1 MKKRSNLAHDINRLT
16 TFLIGMYIIALSY
29 NTFLKPNSLVVGGT
43 SGLSI
48 LFEKLFGWDTTIFI
62 FGLGIILLII
72 SYIFLGVKKTKRNIL
87 GTLIFPVMIYL
98 SAPVAETL
106 IPHINN
112 IEDFIVIVM
121 MAGISYGLGYG
132 ITYKAG
138 YTTGGMDVMM
148 QIFNKYF
155 KMPEG
160 NASFFTNIIIVL
172 CGLPI
177 TGISHT
183 VYSAIVLYMEQL
195 VTNKITIGISDSKL
209 FYIYT
214 RKIDKVRDALVKDG
228 TIGFTIIPT
237 LGGYS
242 HYKGEMLM
250 CVVDTKDYY
259 EFRNIILSID
269 KDAFLV
275 IDDCYEV
282 NGGTKRKHLP
292 FL

>member
-1 MKKRSNLAHDINRLT
+1 MKKKHNIAHDINRIT
-16 TFLIGMYIIALSY
+16 TFLIGTYIIALSY
-29 NTFLKPNSLVVGGT
+29 NTFLKPNSLVIGGT
-43 SGLSI
+43 TGLSI
-48 LFEKLFGWDTTIFI
+48 IFEKLFGWDTTMFI
-62 FGLGIILLII
+62 LVSGLCLLVV
-72 SYIFLGVKKTKRNIL
+72 SYIFLGAKKTRRNVL
-87 GTLIFPVMIYL
+87 GTLVFPIMVYL
-98 SAPVAETL
+98 SAPLSEML
-106 IPHINN
+106 IPYIN
-112 IEDFIVIVM
+112 IEDFIVVVM
-121 MAGISYGLGYG
+121 IAG
-132 ITYKAG
+132 ITYGVGFGIVYKAG
-138 YTTGGMDVMM
+138 FSTGGFDIIM

-160 NASFFTNIIIVL
+160 KASFVSNILVVL
-172 CGLPI
+172 CGLPL

-209 FYIYT
+209 FYIYSK
-214 RKIDKVRDALVKDG
+214 KIDKIRDALVREG
-228 TIGFTIIPT
+228 TTGFTIIPT

-259 EFRNIILSID
+259 EFREVVLNID
-269 KDAFLV
+269 KNAFFV

-282 NGGTKRKHLP
+282 NGGTKRQHLP

>member
-1 MKKRSNLAHDINRLT
+1 MKKKHNIAHDINRIT
-16 TFLIGMYIIALSY
+16 TFLIGTYIIALSY
-29 NTFLKPNSLVVGGT
+29 NTFLKPNSLVIGGT
-43 SGLSI
+43 TGLSI
-48 LFEKLFGWDTTIFI
+48 IFEKLFGWNTTMFI
-62 FGLGIILLII
+62 LVSGLCLLVV
-72 SYIFLGVKKTKRNIL
+72 SYIFLGAKKTRRNVL
-87 GTLIFPVMIYL
+87 GTLIFPIMVYL
-98 SAPVAETL
+98 SAPLSEML
-106 IPHINN
+106 IPYIN
-112 IEDFIVIVM
+112 IEDFIVVVM
-121 MAGISYGLGYG
+121 IAG
-132 ITYKAG
+132 ITYGVGFGIVYKAG
-138 YTTGGMDVMM
+138 FSTGGFDIIM

-160 NASFFTNIIIVL
+160 KASFVSNILVVL
-172 CGLPI
+172 CGLPL

-209 FYIYT
+209 FYIYSK
-214 RKIDKVRDALVKDG
+214 KIDKIRDALVREG
-228 TIGFTIIPT
+228 TTGFTIIPT

-259 EFRNIILSID
+259 EFREVVLNID
-269 KDAFLV
+269 KNAFFV

-282 NGGTKRKHLP
+282 NGGTKRQHLP

>member
-1 MKKRSNLAHDINRLT
+1 MKKKHNIAHDINRIT
-16 TFLIGMYIIALSY
+16 TFLIGTYIIALSY
-29 NTFLKPNSLVVGGT
+29 NTFLKPNSLVIGGT
-43 SGLSI
+43 TGLSI
-48 LFEKLFGWDTTIFI
+48 IFEKLFGWNTTMFI
-62 FGLGIILLII
+62 LVSGLCLLVV
-72 SYIFLGVKKTKRNIL
+72 SYIFLGAKKTRRNVL
-87 GTLIFPVMIYL
+87 GTLVFPIMVYL
-98 SAPVAETL
+98 SAPLSEML
-106 IPHINN
+106 IPYIN
-112 IEDFIVIVM
+112 IEDFIVVVM
-121 MAGISYGLGYG
+121 IAG
-132 ITYKAG
+132 ITYGVGFGIVYKAG
-138 YTTGGMDVMM
+138 FSTGGFDIIM

-160 NASFFTNIIIVL
+160 KASFVSNILVVL
-172 CGLPI
+172 CGLPL

-209 FYIYT
+209 FYIYSK
-214 RKIDKVRDALVKDG
+214 KIDKIRDALVREG
-228 TIGFTIIPT
+228 TTGFTIIPT

-259 EFRNIILSID
+259 EFREVVLNID
-269 KDAFLV
+269 KNAFFV

-282 NGGTKRKHLP
+282 NGGTKRQHLP